1 MIYWQAIGSSLLK
14 CLCGVISNKVRSES
28 FHAEI
33 TTFDFE
39 GMFTVQSSDGK
50 GAI

>member
-28 FHAEI
+28 FHADI

-39 GMFTVQSSDGK
+39 RNVYSSDGK